1 MSNIAEIEEAIQ
13 RLSPHQLA
21 ELREWFAHFDAER
34 WDRQLEQD
42 ASAGR
47 LDGLAAEALADL
59 REGKCTE
66 R

>member
-13 RLSPHQLA
+13 QLAPQQLA
-21 ELREWFAHFDAER
+21 ELREWFARFDAER

-42 ASAGR
+42 VAAGR
-47 LDGLAAEALADL
+47 LDGLADEALTDL
-59 REGKCTE
+59 RERRCTE